1 MDDNS
6 SFTKQTQKYEI
17 DIENKDNSDKSN
29 KYNILF
35 SSNSYF
41 KYFSFGISNRKRWF
55 WKSMES

>member
-6 SFTKQTQKYEI
+6 SFTKKTQKYEI

-35 SSNSYF
+35 S
-41 KYFSFGISNRKRWF
+41 
-55 WKSMES
+55 